1 MLNALQA
8 TTPLDGRS
16 VTIGKTALWVLA
28 DRPLY
33 SLSIPLGG
41 DSDFE
46 AALATHFGLSRPK
59 AGQFI
64 EAGGYRLC
72 GLAQDQ
78 FFMMALDPQ
87 AANESALKTKLGDA
101 AYVTDQSDSWVTLQL
116 NGELAFSAMERIC
129 PINLSPETFPS
140 GSLARTS
147 MEHLSAI
154 IMAEDDGGFTLISP
168 ISSAES
174 FWHAVECSLVN
185 VST

>member
-16 VTIGKTALWVLA
+16 VTIGQTALWVMA

-33 SLSIPLGG
+33 SLSVPLGG

-46 AALATHFGLSRPK
+46 AALASNYGLSRPK
-59 AGQFI
+59 AGQFV

-78 FFMMALDPQ
+78 FFMMALEPQ
-87 AANESALKTKLGDA
+87 TPEESALKSKMGDA

-129 PINLSPETFPS
+129 PINMAPDVFSP

-154 IMAEDDGGFTLISP
+154 IMAESGGGFTLISP

-185 VST
+185 VSI

>member
-1 MLNALQA
+1 MLKALQA

-16 VTIGKTALWVLA
+16 ITIGKTALWVQA
-28 DRPLY
+28 DLPLY

-41 DSDFE
+41 DAAFE
-46 AALATHFGLSRPK
+46 AALASSFGLSRP
-59 AGQFI
+59 APGQFT
-64 EAGGYRLC
+64 ESDAFRLC

-78 FFMMALDPQ
+78 FFLTALDPQ
-87 AANESALKTKLGDA
+87 TPDDAALKGKLGDS

-116 NGELAFSAMERIC
+116 NGELAFAAMERIC
-129 PINLSPETFPS
+129 PINLAPAAFPP

-154 IMAEDDGGFTLISP
+154 VMAENDGSLTLLSP
-168 ISSAES
+168 LSSAES

-185 VST
+185 VSF